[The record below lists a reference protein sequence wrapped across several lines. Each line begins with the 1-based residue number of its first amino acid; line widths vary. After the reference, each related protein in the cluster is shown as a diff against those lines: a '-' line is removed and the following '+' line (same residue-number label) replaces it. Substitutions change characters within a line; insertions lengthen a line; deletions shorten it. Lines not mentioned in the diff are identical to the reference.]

1 MKLLR
6 LTQFCAVVSVRT
18 ASGLKLVVSKFPL
31 KLKDLVED
39 ENGEDTTGGGS
50 ASAAAGADT
59 TGGESASAAAGVD
72 TTGGGSTS
80 AAEDTCPDDD
90 PGDEFQWPLSV

>member
-59 TGGESASAAAGVD
+59 TGG
-72 TTGGGSTS
+72 GSTS